1 MIQIRRV
8 PSFIGWANWARKKIT
23 TCKGSKNTVRIQ
35 PLSYFHKWKFCYID
49 KNKILITDTI
59 FFLCSISGTKNF
71 RIYQRE
77 TKLRCK
83 GSPSWWYWQSLQR
96 ILCSQER
103 WETSESIPMLS
114 FNHSRSNSWN
124 AFHLNWEN
132 SFHSDRPLNLASPK
146 GGSTRVPYKVIEAKS
161 PQYTVVYQI
170 ENATQRY
177 LDILK
182 VKKIKFVHSA
192 GVDPHKEDK
201 ECFSAGKFIQSR
213 WEIYW
218 CCYWWWFWFL
228 VHGFCQLREVIQIS
242 SACNSGAEMMCVV
255 L

>member
-1 MIQIRRV
+1 MESFIQEHVVGIPLVSIAYADEETEGTPSCSALIRKKSKNLTTFFPSSPCPFAITLRCM
-8 PSFIGWANWARKKIT
+8 PILIWYSLHYTDKKSSFIGWANWARKKIT
-23 TCKGSKNTVRIQ
+23 TCKGSKNTVKIQ
-35 PLSYFHKWKFCYID
+35 PLSFFHKWKFCHID
-49 KNKILITDTI
+49 KIKFSSLIQS

-132 SFHSDRPLNLASPK
+132 CF
-146 GGSTRVPYKVIEAKS
+146 
-161 PQYTVVYQI
+161 PQ
-170 ENATQRY
+170 
-177 LDILK
+177 
-182 VKKIKFVHSA
+182 
-192 GVDPHKEDK
+192 
-201 ECFSAGKFIQSR
+201 
-213 WEIYW
+213 W
-218 CCYWWWFWFL
+218 
-228 VHGFCQLREVIQIS
+228 
-242 SACNSGAEMMCVV
+242 
-255 L
+255 